1 MEIMGYSKFSKDEN
15 IEYKDLMFKVQKQI
29 DASRD
34 RQLYIINESQLASA
48 EKPVIRFD
56 TYYFDDEIKL
66 DVFHKNSSIKTN
78 MTGKGIIHMNSVS
91 LDKDSIVAVPI
102 YNKKL

>member
-1 MEIMGYSKFSKDEN
+1 M
-15 IEYKDLMFKVQKQI
+15 
-29 DASRD
+29 
-34 RQLYIINESQLASA
+34 
-48 EKPVIRFD
+48 IRFD

-78 MTGKGIIHMNSVS
+78 MTGKGIIPINSVS

>member
-34 RQLYIINESQLASA
+34 RQLYIINES
-48 EKPVIRFD
+48 
-56 TYYFDDEIKL
+56 
-66 DVFHKNSSIKTN
+66 
-78 MTGKGIIHMNSVS
+78 
-91 LDKDSIVAVPI
+91 
-102 YNKKL
+102 